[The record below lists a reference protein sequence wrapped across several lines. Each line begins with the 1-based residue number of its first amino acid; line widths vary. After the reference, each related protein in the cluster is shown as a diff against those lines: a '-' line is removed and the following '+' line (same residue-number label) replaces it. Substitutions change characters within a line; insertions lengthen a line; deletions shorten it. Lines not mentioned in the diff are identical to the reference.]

1 MYSMDN
7 IIVPKYHLI
16 FRAHIRLWDTE
27 TLETHCVL
35 GLGEYEL
42 RADAVAF
49 SSSVDGDILL
59 CGKIEFILDHRIYMR
74 LLYCSSFH
82 T

>member
-1 MYSMDN
+1 MFPPAFDMYSMD
-7 IIVPKYHLI
+7 IIVITKYHLI

-59 CGKIEFILDHRIYMR
+59 CGKL
-74 LLYCSSFH
+74 
-82 T
+82 

>member
-1 MYSMDN
+1 MDK
-7 IIVPKYHLI
+7 IWIKGHGRHFHVCF
-16 FRAHIRLWDTE
+16 FRAHIRLWDTD

-59 CGKIEFILDHRIYMR
+59 CGK
-74 LLYCSSFH
+74 
-82 T
+82 

>member
-1 MYSMDN
+1 MFPPAFDMYSMD
-7 IIVPKYHLI
+7 IIVITKYHLI

-59 CGKIEFILDHRIYMR
+59 CGKW
-74 LLYCSSFH
+74 
-82 T
+82 

>member
-1 MYSMDN
+1 MYSMD
-7 IIVPKYHLI
+7 IIVITKYHLI

-59 CGKIEFILDHRIYMR
+59 CGKL
-74 LLYCSSFH
+74 
-82 T
+82 